1 MAKIHN
7 YDRIVVYQ
15 RRSGWVCD
23 LGPGSA
29 MTPRY
34 NPSEEYFDTAGG
46 TKKPIARRRSL
57 VIPVFDE
64 DKVAHLRKMWREGC
78 EMRAIL
84 IGKGAHLVW
93 DLDSEFNM
101 VEFGGEVGSISGA
114 NLIFDSDVFVG
125 SVYQGEDLLTG
136 IPWECETATDVSG
149 TVYFPGPDGWTGSR
163 FTAASGQSTDENG
176 ALSGAGTPQL
186 EIHFPMQ
193 GLQFTLGGT
202 FTGSLVTL
210 DHSGA
215 TLTTNSK
222 AVAGTDITG
231 TIDSGTWKIQI
242 NVTAATTRPKLTVTS
257 AGSLASDRVGECVD
271 CSDLTAEAASAP
283 SWSS

>member
-7 YDRIVVYQ
+7 YERIVVYQ

-29 MTPRY
+29 LTPRY

-46 TKKPIARRRSL
+46 TRKPIARRRSL
-57 VIPVFDE
+57 VIPVFDD
-64 DKVAHLRKMWREGC
+64 DKISHLRKMWREGC

-84 IGKGAHLVW
+84 IGLGAHLVW
-93 DLDSEFNM
+93 DLDSEMNM
-101 VEFGGEVGSISGA
+101 VEFGGEPGSVSGA

-136 IPWECETATDVSG
+136 IPWECETATDVGG

-163 FTAASGQSTDENG
+163 FEASSGQSVDENG
-176 ALSGAGTPQL
+176 ALTGTGNPVL
-186 EIHFPMQ
+186 TIHFPMQ
-193 GLQFTLGGT
+193 GLDFSMGGSW
-202 FTGSLVTL
+202 TGDMKTL

-215 TLTTNSK
+215 TLTTHTK
-222 AVAGTDITG
+222 AILNTDITG

-242 NVTAATTRPKLTVTS
+242 TVTAASSRPTLLVTNS
-257 AGSLASDRVGECVD
+257 GSLASDRVGECVD